1 MVEYCMLEGVNDSIE
16 TAHILGKL
24 LQGRSVHVNLIP
36 YNTTDVGAQ
45 FRSPSPEAIREFHS
59 VLREPYNLKV
69 TIRENHG
76 TDIDGAC
83 GQLALKNKGENG
95 GEQKDIEDIGSK
107 TRAPKKL
114 ASPKK
119 KQPVVVAAAAEDE
132 VTATEDESVSS
143 AATKSYLDAVNEFV
157 DRHQQAVGLAL
168 LGASVVVLAI
178 GFARRARAHA

>member
-59 VLREPYNLKV
+59 VLREPYNLKA

-95 GEQKDIEDIGSK
+95 GGGEQKDIEDIGIK
-107 TRAPKKL
+107 TRASKKKVV
-114 ASPKK
+114 SPKK
-119 KQPVVVAAAAEDE
+119 KQSVTVAEDETTAAAASASPA
-132 VTATEDESVSS
+132 VAKSV
-143 AATKSYLDAVNEFV
+143 LDTVNEFV

-168 LGASVVVLAI
+168 LGASAVVLAI

>member
-45 FRSPSPEAIREFHS
+45 FRSPSPEAIREFHR
-59 VLREPYNLKV
+59 VLRDPYNLKA

-95 GEQKDIEDIGSK
+95 PQKDIEDIGSSK
-107 TRAPKKL
+107 TRAPKKIV
-114 ASPKK
+114 SPKK
-119 KQPVVVAAAAEDE
+119 KQAVVVVAEDE
-132 VTATEDESVSS
+132 AQAADGSVSP
-143 AATKSYLDAVNEFV
+143 AVIPKSYVDTVSEFV
-157 DRHQQAVGLAL
+157 DRHQQAIGIAL
-168 LGASVVVLAI
+168 LGASAVVLAI
-178 GFARRARAHA
+178 GFARRARAHV